1 MTPTYISSR
10 KEVNE
15 MNGQFNS
22 GNVGVDGGN
31 SGIIVGG
38 GNGGSVYVGGASA
51 PQPYG
56 RRSVKLLP
64 ITERGMALLSALTTV
79 VMFATGAQSVRGL
92 LQNLRSPMDLRQ
104 PTQIWEIYGFIAA
117 GLILAFAM
125 TARRTIKDRTHH
137 YSRFSWLP
145 GVAGVHGPD
154 GRKRLALVR
163 NSGTCQT
170 CGGDLRFYS
179 KVTAWHTEV
188 VDGRSR
194 RVVDERSYVA
204 ECKRNGRHVWEIDP
218 TDTDDLSV

>member
-1 MTPTYISSR
+1 
-10 KEVNE
+10 

-64 ITERGMALLSALTTV
+64 IAERGMALLSALTTV

-125 TARRTIKDRTHH
+125 TAR
-137 YSRFSWLP
+137 P
-145 GVAGVHGPD
+145 
-154 GRKRLALVR
+154 
-163 NSGTCQT
+163 C
-170 CGGDLRFYS
+170 
-179 KVTAWHTEV
+179 
-188 VDGRSR
+188 
-194 RVVDERSYVA
+194 
-204 ECKRNGRHVWEIDP
+204 
-218 TDTDDLSV
+218 